1 MYLLLL
7 TFLIVKEKKKS
18 LNNNSEIF
26 EDKLILS
33 GKGILLTPPST
44 PGKVESPG
52 IKENG
57 CLNNPEELPS
67 HIVRDKKD
75 SSLYED
81 GYGINLME
89 EQQINELRV
98 NAEREDNMEEIFD
111 FSTDTSEAIPSLI
124 EASYSLS
131 EASDFIIEA
140 SAFVNPELD
149 LATINNAD
157 PIADTANQ
165 RNNVINIELD
175 LQELADH
182 LLGAEIN
189 SPVIQALLLTL
200 VSVVPAGLALRILF
214 RSYNGFMN
222 VMDPNPLLNPQN
234 RRQYVL
240 RAPQLLRARFPHY
253 NLSRIRFNTG
263 MPLGRARLTGV
274 FILLGIPVGLTF
286 VGVVQHI
293 NNSNIAS
300 IITDIIDRH
309 RNNRNFIPLI
319 IAPVE
324 ALNDIWDLVCSGSLK
339 GIYLA
344 FGVIAFIFIIY
355 FFIEL
360 FLIIYVR
367 IFGLFNE
374 NYFNIKLLNW
384 YLKLLN
390 DWSKVNAIKFNLM
403 AIYYLVLFYF
413 IPFTLLYYVDIIFK

>member
-1 MYLLLL
+1 
-7 TFLIVKEKKKS
+7 
-18 LNNNSEIF
+18 
-26 EDKLILS
+26 
-33 GKGILLTPPST
+33 
-44 PGKVESPG
+44 
-52 IKENG
+52 
-57 CLNNPEELPS
+57 
-67 HIVRDKKD
+67 
-75 SSLYED
+75 
-81 GYGINLME
+81 
-89 EQQINELRV
+89 
-98 NAEREDNMEEIFD
+98 
-111 FSTDTSEAIPSLI
+111 
-124 EASYSLS
+124 
-131 EASDFIIEA
+131 
-140 SAFVNPELD
+140 
-149 LATINNAD
+149 
-157 PIADTANQ
+157 
-165 RNNVINIELD
+165 
-175 LQELADH
+175 
-182 LLGAEIN
+182 
-189 SPVIQALLLTL
+189 
-200 VSVVPAGLALRILF
+200 
-214 RSYNGFMN
+214 
-222 VMDPNPLLNPQN
+222 MDPNPLLNPQN

-286 VGVVQHI
+286 RGVVQHI

-324 ALNDIWDLVCSGSLK
+324 ALNDIWDLVCSESLK